1 MLSRLLLAC
10 VLAAALGRGQAGCP
24 EGCSCGPNEQGW
36 KQVACE
42 NGGMTDSSFLN
53 YIDFDTRVS
62 WRAYIATENSW
73 RIFCDWQRVTDDYS
87 SYSK

>member
-1 MLSRLLLAC
+1 MLPRLLLLAC
-10 VLAAALGRGQAGCP
+10 VLAACLGRSLAGCP
-24 EGCSCGPNEQGW
+24 ERCTCGPDERGR

-62 WRAYIATENSW
+62 
-73 RIFCDWQRVTDDYS
+73 
-87 SYSK
+87 